1 VPWQLIAQE
10 TGATIRVAPV
20 DEHGQL
26 IVEEYIRL
34 FNDKTRFV
42 SATHVSNALGTVTPV
57 QELVQ
62 IAHRFGVRIAIDGAQ
77 SISHIPTN
85 VTALDADFFVFRIKF
100 LDLPG
105 SASSMASRRYEEAR
119 PYQGGGN
126 MIADVTFEL
135 TRYQLR
141 RISLRRERQY
151 CRCRRAGGGHRLC
164 DLTGDRKYCAV

>member
-1 VPWQLIAQE
+1 MPWQLIAQE

-42 SATHVSNALGTVTPV
+42 SATHVSNARDRDAGSGTGADRPSFWRAYRHRRRAVYLTYPDQRHGAGCRFLCLLGHKIFGPTGIGVV
-57 QELVQ
+57 YGKQEVLE
-62 IAHRFGVRIAIDGAQ
+62 A
-77 SISHIPTN
+77 
-85 VTALDADFFVFRIKF
+85 
-100 LDLPG
+100 
-105 SASSMASRRYEEAR
+105 AR

-135 TRYQLR
+135 TRYQP
-141 RISLRRERQY
+141 SPNKFE
-151 CRCRRAGGGHRLC
+151 AG
-164 DLTGDRKYCAV
+164 TGNIADAVGLGRPSTM